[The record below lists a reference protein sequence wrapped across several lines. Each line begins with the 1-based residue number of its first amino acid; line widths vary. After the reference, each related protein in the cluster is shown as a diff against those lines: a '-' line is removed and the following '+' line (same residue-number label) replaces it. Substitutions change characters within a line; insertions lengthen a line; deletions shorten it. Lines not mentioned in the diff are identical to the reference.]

1 MELELLDF
9 EAYGKSDIG
18 GRVQNEDLL
27 SILPKHHFF
36 ALADGMGGHSAGE
49 VASEEASLAVCRSV
63 EEFLNPRSLQL
74 SKEEIARHIKNAIIQ
89 AGNELFFLSQK
100 DERLKGMGTT
110 FSCLYLHGSEAT
122 YAHIGDSR
130 IYLLRK
136 GKLKL
141 LTTDHTLVS
150 NLKLPADQVPLNYK
164 KMITKALGCG
174 LNVVPSIS
182 QKTFYPEDIFLLCSD
197 GLSDYTKAEEI
208 EKILIQSSSSKESS
222 ERLIET
228 AKKRGS
234 RDNISVIVLKIKGHD
249 LSRQ

>member
-18 GRVQNEDLL
+18 KRVQNEDLL
-27 SILPKHHFF
+27 SLLPEHHFF
-36 ALADGMGGHSAGE
+36 ALADGMGGHNAGE
-49 VASEEASLAVCRSV
+49 VAAQEASLAVCRSV
-63 EEFLNPRSLQL
+63 EEFLNPNSLQL
-74 SKEEIARHIKNAIIQ
+74 SKEEIRHHIKNAIIQ

-100 DERLKGMGTT
+100 DKLLKGMGTT
-110 FSCLYLHGSEAT
+110 FSCLYLHGKEAT

-141 LTTDHTLVS
+141 LTKDHNLVS
-150 NLKLPADQVPLNYK
+150 NLKLPSDQVPLNYK

-174 LNVVPSIS
+174 LNVEPTLS

-197 GLSDYTKAEEI
+197 GLSDYAQDSEI
-208 EKILIQSSSSKESS
+208 EEILIQSSSSKESS
-222 ERLIET
+222 EKLIET